1 MSIQIKSK
9 YDRNQAYHYYYDLD
23 VLNNNVSGNQQA
35 VVFKFLET
43 RNQPYLYCPENYFMS
58 VVRFT
63 LQTPSL
69 PVFIPTV
76 LLGQSDPNKLVYAV
90 TLEYNYTSPVGS
102 NVPNFSGSFT
112 QNLIFVSPDKT
123 QPTPAPPLV
132 SQDFSS
138 TYYYLYS
145 YTQWVAMINT
155 AFAIAFGDGSTTTTA
170 GLTGL
175 FNAWKTTNNTAITA
189 WNATHTGAT
198 SIPTQLLISY
208 PLMEFNPTS
217 LTNIINVPFPYY
229 DAAYQTKNNLAS
241 VGNFGIAN
249 VYFNAPLYNLYNNF
263 QWTKTAANQFQ
274 LFVDDFNA
282 FNIFTNTNAATVI
295 KYVQCFQEGSTISLL
310 NPVSSVVFTSSLLP
324 IVQDIV
330 SVPVSNNASGVQSRN
345 GGSNLTPVITDFQV
359 AITALN
365 TYRPDLQYT
374 PNGEY
379 RLIDLVGTSP
389 LSSIEVS
396 VFWKDFYGNLNP
408 FYLAPGCS
416 ANIKIMFRRKDYNNP
431 DPVY

>member
-1 MSIQIKSK
+1 
-9 YDRNQAYHYYYDLD
+9 
-23 VLNNNVSGNQQA
+23 
-35 VVFKFLET
+35 
-43 RNQPYLYCPENYFMS
+43 MS

-208 PLMEFNPTS
+208 PLMEFKATS
-217 LTNIINVPFPYY
+217 VLQMYILMRLCIIYTTIFSGQKQQ
-229 DAAYQTKNNLAS
+229 QTSFSCLWM
-241 VGNFGIAN
+241 ILM
-249 VYFNAPLYNLYNNF
+249 PLIYLLIRM
-263 QWTKTAANQFQ
+263 QQ
-274 LFVDDFNA
+274 L
-282 FNIFTNTNAATVI
+282 
-295 KYVQCFQEGSTISLL
+295 L
-310 NPVSSVVFTSSLLP
+310 
-324 IVQDIV
+324 
-330 SVPVSNNASGVQSRN
+330 
-345 GGSNLTPVITDFQV
+345 
-359 AITALN
+359 
-365 TYRPDLQYT
+365 
-374 PNGEY
+374 
-379 RLIDLVGTSP
+379 
-389 LSSIEVS
+389 
-396 VFWKDFYGNLNP
+396 
-408 FYLAPGCS
+408 
-416 ANIKIMFRRKDYNNP
+416 
-431 DPVY
+431 